1 LRIGQ
6 VSAEGHRGQ
15 PEENDLG
22 QAQSG
27 P

>member
-1 LRIGQ
+1 LRMEQ
-6 VSAEGHRGQ
+6 VSAEGHQGQ

-27 P
+27 S